1 MSNKEKYGIG
11 EKFDKLTIV
20 GKLPKQ
26 GTNNYR
32 LCKCDCGNPDLIKVS
47 ISNLGRNHT
56 TSCGCHSKEVRTKH
70 GKYKSRAYR
79 ARLDMLS
86 RVYDS
91 RHPGYKD
98 YGGRGIKVCDR
109 WLESFENFYADMG
122 DCPEGMSLDR
132 INPLGNYEPSNC
144 RWATSSIQS
153 YNQLKRTDNTSGR
166 TGVYLNKSSNKWVS
180 QIGFE
185 GKVVFLGSFKNF
197 EDAVKARKEAEIKY
211 YGFYKPEEVNDG

>member
-56 TSCGCHSKEVRTKH
+56 TSCGCYSKEVRTKH
-70 GKYKSRAYR
+70 GKYESRVYR
-79 ARLDMLS
+79 ARFDMLS

-91 RHPGYKD
+91 RHPGYED
-98 YGGRGIKVCDR
+98 YGGRGIKVCEKWID
-109 WLESFENFYADMG
+109 SFENFYADMG

-132 INPLGNYEPSNC
+132 IDVDGDYTPENC
-144 RWATSSIQS
+144 RWASNGLQGF
-153 YNQLKRTDNTSGR
+153 NKRRRVDNTSGR
-166 TGVYLNKSSNKWVS
+166 TGVTYNTENKRWVA

-185 GKVVFLGSFKNF
+185 RKVIPLGSCSTF
-197 EDAVKARKEAEIKY
+197 EGAVKLREAAEIKY
-211 YGFYKPEEVNDG
+211 YGFIKE